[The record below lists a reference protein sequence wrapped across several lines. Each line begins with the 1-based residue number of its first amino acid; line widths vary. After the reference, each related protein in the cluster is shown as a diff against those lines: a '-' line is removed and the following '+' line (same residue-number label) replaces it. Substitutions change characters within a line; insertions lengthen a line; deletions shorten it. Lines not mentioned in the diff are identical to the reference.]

1 MAENQVLPIRIG
13 IMGSAKGHIT
23 KTAERK
29 AYHLGELIAE
39 QGHYLVTGAT
49 NGLPLE
55 AAKGAASKNGKV
67 FGISPAKNAT
77 DHVYHWHLPLEPHTF
92 ITYTGMGFDFRDH
105 FNIFNSEIVIFVGGG
120 IGTLN
125 EFTLAYHEN
134 KIIGI
139 LEESNGV
146 SRMIHQVI
154 DSLAYRTNAR
164 IFFSAS
170 PEELL
175 ELTIKSRITEGL
187 DESTFYYE

>member
-1 MAENQVLPIRIG
+1 MPVRIG
-13 IMGSAKGHIT
+13 VMGSASGHIT
-23 KTAERK
+23 QKAIKK
-29 AYHLGELIAE
+29 AYRIGELIAE
-39 QGHYLVTGAT
+39 KGHYLVTGAT

-55 AAKGAASKNGKV
+55 AAKGANSHQGKV

-77 DHVYHWHLPLEPHTF
+77 DHVKNWRLPLEPHTF

-105 FNIFNSEIVIFVGGG
+105 FNIFNSEIVVFIGGG

-134 KIIGI
+134 KIIAI
-139 LEESNGV
+139 LEESSGV
-146 SRMIHQVI
+146 IRMLRQVI

-164 IFFSAS
+164 VFFSND

-175 ELTIKSRITEGL
+175 NQSLASLAKDGL
-187 DESTFYYE
+187 DESTSYYE